1 MFSDEL
7 EKISWEET
15 TKAIYSK
22 TDADVRRALGKKE
35 HLDVNDFMALISPAA
50 TPYLEVM
57 ARLSQ
62 KYTMERFGKTI
73 SMFVPLYLTNSCTNS
88 CVYCGFHISNPMK
101 RTILTEEE
109 IVNEYKAIKRLAP
122 FENLLLVTGEN
133 PAAAGVPYI
142 ARALDLAKPYFS
154 NLQIEVMPLKAEEYQ
169 ELIKRDLKRL
179 DGEKQAYQY
188 RKAEL
193 QHILEDSR
201 SMAIICTIAVIIC
214 ILVLLILQ
222 YGFSMNTGIGYV
234 AAAALGAAA
243 ITAVFLKYNNASEE
257 LSRVENGIGRIIRL
271 QNTVKI
277 RYVNNTHLLDYLYM
291 KYQVSSARELQKD
304 YQDYQQEREERE
316 RYYSAEKDLDECQKD
331 LIHELRRFQIQD
343 PMIWIHQ
350 TRGLLDK
357 KEMVE
362 IRHSLIIR
370 RQSLRRRMDYN
381 KEVVAGKAQDEI
393 KDLAKKYPR
402 YAREIMDTVD
412 EYEKDFS

>member
-1 MFSDEL
+1 MSFFDKIFPWRKNQEDPMYEIDDWNEIVYDRDDLQINDKQQREDYIKGCLEQIAEASTEL
-7 EKISWEET
+7 ENLKHEYNMVTSYLKDMEEIESLPEEEMLLLQSY
-15 TKAIYSK
+15 A
-22 TDADVRRALGKKE
+22 RRIEELSDKQSDYARRERK
-35 HLDVNDFMALISPAA
+35 LDEA
-50 TPYLEVM
+50 
-57 ARLSQ
+57 
-62 KYTMERFGKTI
+62 KYRQMER
-73 SMFVPLYLTNSCTNS
+73 M
-88 CVYCGFHISNPMK
+88 
-101 RTILTEEE
+101 E
-109 IVNEYKAIKRLAP
+109 
-122 FENLLLVTGEN
+122 
-133 PAAAGVPYI
+133 
-142 ARALDLAKPYFS
+142 D
-154 NLQIEVMPLKAEEYQ
+154 EVQEGCEKLLKAEEYQ

-304 YQDYQQEREERE
+304 YQNYQQEREERE

>member
-1 MFSDEL
+1 
-7 EKISWEET
+7 
-15 TKAIYSK
+15 
-22 TDADVRRALGKKE
+22 
-35 HLDVNDFMALISPAA
+35 
-50 TPYLEVM
+50 
-57 ARLSQ
+57 
-62 KYTMERFGKTI
+62 
-73 SMFVPLYLTNSCTNS
+73 
-88 CVYCGFHISNPMK
+88 
-101 RTILTEEE
+101 
-109 IVNEYKAIKRLAP
+109 
-122 FENLLLVTGEN
+122 
-133 PAAAGVPYI
+133 
-142 ARALDLAKPYFS
+142 
-154 NLQIEVMPLKAEEYQ
+154 
-169 ELIKRDLKRL
+169 
-179 DGEKQAYQY
+179 
-188 RKAEL
+188 
-193 QHILEDSR
+193 
-201 SMAIICTIAVIIC
+201 MAIICTIAVIIC

>member
-1 MFSDEL
+1 MSFFDKIFPWRKNQEDPMYEIDDWNEIVYDRDDLQINDKQQREDYIKGCLEQIAEASTEL
-7 EKISWEET
+7 ENLKHEYNMVTSYLKDMEEIESLPEEEMLLLQSY
-15 TKAIYSK
+15 A
-22 TDADVRRALGKKE
+22 RRIEELSDKQSDYARRERK
-35 HLDVNDFMALISPAA
+35 LDEA
-50 TPYLEVM
+50 
-57 ARLSQ
+57 
-62 KYTMERFGKTI
+62 KYRQMER
-73 SMFVPLYLTNSCTNS
+73 M
-88 CVYCGFHISNPMK
+88 
-101 RTILTEEE
+101 E
-109 IVNEYKAIKRLAP
+109 
-122 FENLLLVTGEN
+122 
-133 PAAAGVPYI
+133 
-142 ARALDLAKPYFS
+142 D
-154 NLQIEVMPLKAEEYQ
+154 EVQEGCEKLLKAEEYQ
-169 ELIKRDLKRL
+169 KLIKRDLKRL